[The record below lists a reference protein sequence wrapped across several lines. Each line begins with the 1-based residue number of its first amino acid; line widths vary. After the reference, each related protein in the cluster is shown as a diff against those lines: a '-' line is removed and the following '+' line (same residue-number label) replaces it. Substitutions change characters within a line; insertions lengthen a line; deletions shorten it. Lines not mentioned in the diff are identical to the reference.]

1 MIERELSCWN
11 DSLPMGGPMSNP
23 LQVKNTTAPVMDVF
37 QRRHLESTC
46 PVAVSYFAAGL
57 RVLDVGCG
65 PGSMTVDL
73 ARIVH
78 PGSVVGIDLEPAAV
92 ERARSAAGPNFPA
105 NVSFEVGDI
114 YKLHYED
121 NTFDVAFCINVIEYL
136 RDPVAALRELS
147 RVTKANGQV
156 IMVRMQDFA
165 SIVFYPPLPTWHRM
179 WADIDEHLDDVA
191 DVLYYSPNAGSRL
204 FGYYKLAGMQE
215 IKITGFVGP
224 DLCIHAGTP
233 QFEATY
239 NKWKTYFA
247 RPKAGPESPLLARM
261 RKLGVWT
268 EPLMPRVLDELE
280 AWHNHPHAFEIG
292 AGVCAAAR
300 PCR

>member
-204 FGYYKLAGMQE
+204 FGMQQTRRDAGDQDHRFRR
-215 IKITGFVGP
+215 T
-224 DLCIHAGTP
+224 
-233 QFEATY
+233 
-239 NKWKTYFA
+239 
-247 RPKAGPESPLLARM
+247 
-261 RKLGVWT
+261 
-268 EPLMPRVLDELE
+268 
-280 AWHNHPHAFEIG
+280 
-292 AGVCAAAR
+292 
-300 PCR
+300 